1 MYDFGRVLILDNEW
15 YTKVQHVIG
24 VSDFLNVAYLKPS
37 PCHKYNCQICVFCKT
52 AITDRKYKHS
62 VLQLSE

>member
-37 PCHKYNCQICVFCKT
+37 H
-52 AITDRKYKHS
+52 
-62 VLQLSE
+62 